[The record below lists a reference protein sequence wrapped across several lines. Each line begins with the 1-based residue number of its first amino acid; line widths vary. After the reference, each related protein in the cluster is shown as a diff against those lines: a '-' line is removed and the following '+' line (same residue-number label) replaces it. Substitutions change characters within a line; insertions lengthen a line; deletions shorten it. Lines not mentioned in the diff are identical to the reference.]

1 MDKLFHIVLN
11 YKDFHPIRFWGF
23 LILISVVLI
32 ICFYLISRLITFSF
46 LFSKQPVKRKNNRR
60 INYRTLLIFTAFFI
74 ILSISCTLI
83 IRFYHPVNMSNGSR
97 KIIENTWIT
106 KSKNNFGIDI
116 SHYQGAIN
124 WDTLKKSDHKINYI
138 FIRASMGADG
148 QDYHFKRNWEK
159 SKENNY
165 LRGAYHY
172 YRPNENSVTQFRNF
186 SNIVKLEP
194 GDLPPVLD
202 IEEMSKYGT
211 ENLIAGVHNWLK
223 LAEEHYGVIPI
234 VYTGSNFYKRYLRGR
249 IEPYP
254 LWIAAYS
261 NPNRV
266 KDIPWQFHQFSDK
279 ILIKGINNSVD
290 GNSFSGEF
298 NDLLD
303 LCI

>member
-11 YKDFHPIRFWGF
+11 YKDFHPIRFCF
-23 LILISVVLI
+23 ILIVISAVLL
-32 ICFYLISRLITFSF
+32 ICLYLINRWIKSSFFSLKNDSTKSKKGIKIKNRTVLVFIAITI
-46 LFSKQPVKRKNNRR
+46 LV
-60 INYRTLLIFTAFFI
+60 TLLVQFYNPTKIFNRSEK
-74 ILSISCTLI
+74 L
-83 IRFYHPVNMSNGSR
+83 V
-97 KIIENTWIT
+97 ENTWIT
-106 KSKNNFGIDI
+106 NSKKNFGIDI
-116 SHYQGAIN
+116 SHYQGSIN
-124 WDTLKKSDHKINYI
+124 WDTLISSDHKINYI

-148 QDYHFKRNWEK
+148 QDYHFKRNWKK
-159 SKENNY
+159 SKEKNY

-211 ENLIAGVHNWLK
+211 ENLIAGVLNWLK

-249 IEPYP
+249 IELYP

-261 NPNRV
+261 HPNRIN
-266 KDIPWQFHQFSDK
+266 DIRWQFHQFSDK
-279 ILIKGINNSVD
+279 IMIKGINNSVD